1 MILACTATPA
11 TRAPTQMPTPDVPE
25 SAFNCESLTENL
37 ANSQTD
43 MTARGIRS
51 AWEGNGCPT
60 QVSCEFLT
68 SNLAAAQTD
77 MAARGIR
84 SAWERNECPGKVS
97 KVTSNSVILPT
108 QPPFPTNAHAP
119 TPTSTYR
126 PKQPLREASLSGT
139 KWDFISEYQG
149 TQIIFQYSFLSS
161 GYAGCVGHD
170 LMCPSG
176 YVGRWQESDETRN
189 GQRVELDYWMPI
201 RSCTTATCPSLYIR
215 HTGTR
220 IADSMSGTASNSEGE
235 SWSWTATLSE

>member
-1 MILACTATPA
+1 MRYLSSISLALIVHVLLSIVGLMILACTATPA

-43 MTARGIRS
+43 M
-51 AWEGNGCPT
+51 
-60 QVSCEFLT
+60 
-68 SNLAAAQTD
+68 
-77 MAARGIR
+77 AARGIR

-97 KVTSNSVILPT
+97 KVTSNSIILPT